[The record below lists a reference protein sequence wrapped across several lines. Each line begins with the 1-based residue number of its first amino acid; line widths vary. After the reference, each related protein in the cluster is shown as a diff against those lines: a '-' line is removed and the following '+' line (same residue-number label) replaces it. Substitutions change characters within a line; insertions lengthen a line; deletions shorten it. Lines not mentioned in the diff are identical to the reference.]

1 MFIVPLLLTGAVGY
15 WVLERAEHEK
25 GRVRTIG
32 RIVAGLI
39 LILSLAGLICKGY
52 WMTTGKSLPG
62 AFCPMGKRGGC
73 PMLGG
78 AASGQPSK

>member
-1 MFIVPLLLTGAVGY
+1 MFIAPLLITAAAGY

-39 LILSLAGLICKGY
+39 LVLSVAGMACKVYTCTNGSG
-52 WMTTGKSLPG
+52 MGKSG
-62 AFCPMGKRGGC
+62 CPLMGK
-73 PMLGG
+73 LE
-78 AASGQPSK
+78 AK